1 MNDTGQYEQDT
12 RQIKAALDA
21 GLEQLDP
28 SITARLREGRL
39 KALEQATRPTFV
51 QWLSGHPRQLAGFAT
66 AAVLLVMVMNWH
78 PSRPGMP
85 ENRLE
90 ELELVA
96 QQGSLEM
103 YKDLDFYRWLAKN
116 DAAH

>member
-1 MNDTGQYEQDT
+1 MTLATLTDLPNLFNRLSIVQLPTDTQ
-12 RQIKAALDA
+12 
-21 GLEQLDP
+21 QLISDVELAQPLP
-28 SITARLREGRL
+28 SLGGKREDY
-39 KALEQATRPTFV
+39 
-51 QWLSGHPRQLAGFAT
+51 AGFAT

-78 PSRPGMP
+78 PSHPAAP